1 MIMVYMQPIEYLEQL
16 LKIES
21 HETID
26 EIQEYLLETVEG
38 AQLDAT
44 GCIYSVKNGVE
55 DGPQL
60 VLNTHMDV
68 VSPHLPFERDGD
80 IIRGRGACDAKG
92 SLAAMIAAFSR
103 VEPRSGSVRLVIS
116 PDEETTH
123 RGLAAYLSEE
133 NIGNIGDFAIVGEP
147 SGLDICPYA
156 RGHYDLLVELYG
168 ESAHGATPD
177 SGLNTTV
184 CAAEAI
190 TRIVAL
196 PQTEDELVGTNTV
209 TPTMINGGNRPN
221 QVPDYTRFVV
231 DYRPIPTETKDSA
244 VTTIQE
250 ALTGLNCDQEIS
262 FYEQGAALD
271 SFKTDPENEFVQ
283 AFSASCERITGD
295 QVEHRP
301 FDAATE
307 AAVFAP
313 SMPVIVFGPGLISE
327 NGEPIAHSEREFVRA
342 SDVETATEILRD
354 FLAEQLS

>member
-1 MIMVYMQPIEYLEQL
+1 MQPIEYLEQL
-16 LKIES
+16 LVIES
-21 HETID
+21 HETVD
-26 EIQEYLLETVEG
+26 EIQDYLLETVNG
-38 AQLDAT
+38 AQLDDT
-44 GCIYSVKNGVE
+44 GCIYAVKDGVE
-55 DGPQL
+55 GGPQL

-68 VSPHLPFERDGD
+68 VSPHLLFERDGD

-92 SLAAMIAAFSR
+92 SLAAMVSAFSR
-103 VEPRSGSVRLVIS
+103 IEPRLGSVKLIIS

-133 NIGNIGDFAIVGEP
+133 NTSDFAIVGEP

-196 PQTEDELVGTNTV
+196 PQSEDELVGTNNV
-209 TPTMINGGNRPN
+209 TPTIIDGGNRPN

-231 DYRPIPTETKDSA
+231 DYRPIPIETRDDA
-244 VTTIQE
+244 VRTIQK
-250 ALTGLNCDQEIS
+250 ALTGLNCDYEIS

-271 SFKTDPENEFVQ
+271 SFKTHPEHEFVQ

-295 QVEHRP
+295 AVEHRP

-313 SMPVIVFGPGLISE
+313 SMPVVVFGPGLISD
-327 NGEPIAHSEREFVRA
+327 NGEPIAHSEREFVHA
-342 SDVETATEILRD
+342 SNVETATEILHD

>member
-1 MIMVYMQPIEYLEQL
+1 MQPVEYLEQL
-16 LKIES
+16 LEVES
-21 HETID
+21 HETVD
-26 EIQEYLLETVEG
+26 EIQDYLLETVNG
-38 AQLDAT
+38 AQLNDT
-44 GCIYSVKNGVE
+44 GCIYAIKDGVE

-68 VSPHLPFERDGD
+68 VSPHLPFKRDGD

-92 SLAAMIAAFSR
+92 SLAAMVTAFSR
-103 VEPRSGSVRLVIS
+103 VEPQLGGVKLVIS
-116 PDEETTH
+116 PDEETAH

-133 NIGNIGDFAIVGEP
+133 STGDFAIVGEP

-156 RGHYDLLVELYG
+156 RGHYDLLVEIHG

-190 TRIVAL
+190 TRIIAL
-196 PQTEDELVGTNTV
+196 PQNEDELVGTNNV
-209 TPTMINGGNRPN
+209 TPTLINGGDRPN
-221 QVPDYTRFVV
+221 QIPDYTRFVV
-231 DYRPIPTETKDSA
+231 DYRPIPTETKDDA
-244 VTTIQE
+244 VRTIQE
-250 ALTGLNCDQEIS
+250 ALTGLNCDYEIG

-283 AFSASCERITGD
+283 ALSASCERIMGNV
-295 QVEHRP
+295 VEYRP

-313 SMPVIVFGPGLISE
+313 SMPVIIFGPGLISE
-327 NGEPIAHSEREFVRA
+327 NDEPIAHSEREFVRA
-342 SDVETATEILRD
+342 SDVETATEILRE